1 MKNLPLLLALLLAGC
16 GQPEPAGAPVAD
28 TMFVVL
34 RVDDVFMYE
43 SPIEPQEVD
52 SFLTVA
58 DAFGAVVELSVIP
71 QRLITPHTARDGE
84 MARVLRDAVSR
95 GHILAQHGWA
105 HRHRETGSTGGEF
118 YDPDSDSWV
127 AHDSIVAAVR
137 RGKMLLEA
145 VAGQPVLRY
154 VSPGTD
160 PQLHPVHVRAMREVG
175 FTYLTHDELR
185 SPLRTDT
192 LTYLPTLRDYA
203 WALTDS
209 TYQAALDEAIRDFH
223 AARPHGFFAVG
234 FHDHFTRAG
243 WNGGITIRWFRDL
256 LTYLT
261 TQTEVPVR
269 FVPYTHF

>member
-1 MKNLPLLLALLLAGC
+1 MSRLILSLVLLFAGC
-16 GQPEPAGAPVAD
+16 GQPEPQTPPLAD
-28 TMFVVL
+28 TMYVVI
-34 RVDDVFMYE
+34 RVDDVFMLE
-43 SPIEPQEVD
+43 SPIVPQEVD
-52 SFLTVA
+52 SFLAVA
-58 DAFGAVVELSVIP
+58 DAFGAIVELSVIP
-71 QRLITPHTARDGE
+71 QRLITPHTAQEGE

-95 GHILAQHGWA
+95 GHVLAQHGWA
-105 HRHRETGSTGGEF
+105 HRHRVTGSTGGEF
-118 YDPDSDSWV
+118 YDPNTDTWV

-137 RGKMLLEA
+137 QGKTLLET
-145 VAGQPVLRY
+145 VSGRPVTRY

-209 TYQAALDEAIRDFH
+209 TYQAALDEAIRDFQ

-243 WNGGITIRWFRDL
+243 WNDGITIRWFRDL

-261 TQTEVPVR
+261 TQTDVPVR